1 MAKVV
6 LGLVRDAR
14 GSAFH
19 HAEMTMRV
27 DNQRHH
33 GPAMHVDSF
42 GVGRCVRL
50 LGCDRPNAVAFD
62 NYCSIWLRWRT
73 GAIYHVYIL

>member
-6 LGLVRDAR
+6 LGLVHDAG

-19 HAEMTMRV
+19 HSQMPVRV
-27 DNQRHH
+27 DDQGHNR
-33 GPAMHVDSF
+33 PALHIDSF
-42 GVGRCVRL
+42 GAGLCVRL
-50 LGCDRPNAVAFD
+50 LGCNRPNAIAFD
-62 NYCSIWLRWRT
+62 NYCSMGLRRST